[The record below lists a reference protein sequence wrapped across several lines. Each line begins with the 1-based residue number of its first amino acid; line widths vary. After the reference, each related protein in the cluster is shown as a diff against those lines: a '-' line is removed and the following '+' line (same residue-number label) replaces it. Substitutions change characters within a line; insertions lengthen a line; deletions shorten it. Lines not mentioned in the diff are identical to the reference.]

1 MKWLIA
7 ARVLVAVVLLAS
19 VASAE
24 VRRLLDRPKLSER
37 SHCLAAPAG
46 QFVFSVLVAVG
57 LASVVVR

>member
-7 ARVLVAVVLLAS
+7 AGLLVAVVLLAS

-37 SHCLAAPAG
+37 SHSLAAPAG
-46 QFVFSVLVAVG
+46 
-57 LASVVVR
+57 